1 MTCPYCRT
9 ENEPGAVRCRACTS
23 WIAEPVPQR
32 EWLRAR
38 QGKMIAGVCRGL
50 SNRFGVPLAV
60 TRLVFVLSVLF
71 GGWGVLLYLAL
82 WIAMPLEPAAAAP
95 AARPAPPPPVP
106 TPSPQPPANLERGAA

>member
-82 WIAMPLEPAAAAP
+82 WIAMPLEPAPAAP
-95 AARPAPPPPVP
+95 AARAAPPPQVP
-106 TPSPQPPANLERGAA
+106 TPSPQPPANLEPGAA